1 MIDDKIEIAK
11 PFNNEY
17 FVTLLKNQEY
27 LQMNKVQFP
36 QKLA

>member
-17 FVTLLKNQEY
+17 FVMLLKIQEY